1 MKAKIIFILFVHKCK
16 AIQEEIFKMKI
27 NAAEQIQESVVERL
41 QKEKELQDQMK
52 FLTRR
57 SIFKNIERVKS
68 SKLPYRIKR
77 QIDGIQ
83 EFETLNAILGEIWNV
98 KDFEKIEAIID
109 KYDWLEEIKRL
120 EEE

>member
-1 MKAKIIFILFVHKCK
+1 
-16 AIQEEIFKMKI
+16 MKI
-27 NAAEQIQESVVERL
+27 NAAEQIQESAVERL

-68 SKLPYRIKR
+68 SRLPYRIKR

-98 KDFEKIEAIID
+98 KDFDKIEAIID